1 MPQICIWIARSPAL
15 AGGLGRSTRAAS
27 LLARSLL
34 RLPAAARLPSPRC
47 SKFVRHAPPLD
58 DAVAVDAASNR
69 RTLVTVCSQ
78 LGALVS
84 RGVDVEARE
93 VAHSGASRIET
104 PLRYHETWRLWD
116 ASEGPRPR
124 ASDTNGV
131 GCSSWLLEY
140 LTVATDQLPPPLKYV
155 CLVVK
160 YPPKF
165 YSCAIGITTSGI

>member
-1 MPQICIWIARSPAL
+1 MLFVARISLASFLCMPQICIWIARSPAL

-58 DAVAVDAASNR
+58 DVVAVDAASNR

-104 PLRYHETWRLWD
+104 PLRYH
-116 ASEGPRPR
+116 
-124 ASDTNGV
+124 
-131 GCSSWLLEY
+131 
-140 LTVATDQLPPPLKYV
+140 ATRR
-155 CLVVK
+155 
-160 YPPKF
+160 
-165 YSCAIGITTSGI
+165 AIGWLGGHRPGWASLIEHAGPKSWFFYMRGS